1 MTGAG
6 SSELGKCVSLSE
18 HVFEKVPRRQMT
30 ILVVC
35 VAGIK
40 YLVLDLGLRGLLLV
54 FRLLFHKFLCLFVFG
69 VAVRHYLCDRV
80 LNLILVNS

>member
-6 SSELGKCVSLSE
+6 SSEQGKCVSLSE
-18 HVFEKVPRRQMT
+18 HVFEKGPRRPMT
-30 ILVVC
+30 ILVVR

-69 VAVRHYLCDRV
+69 VAVHQYLCDRV
-80 LNLILVNS
+80 FNRMLVNS